1 MVIAS
6 SVFLAACGGSGGGG
20 STQTAGIGG
29 TGIVAGKVTG
39 FGSIYV
45 NGIRYETDPMS
56 TQYIV
61 DDNSS
66 ASESE
71 LSVGMYVKLNVETLN
86 GVFTGDVLEVVYD
99 DEIEGPI
106 TAAPVT
112 SPDGTQK
119 TFMIFGQ
126 TITVDDIGTSFNDG
140 STGNVNPTFGFDT
153 IEAGDVVKVSG
164 FRTSLT
170 EVTATYMEFKEDLV
184 LTSSEVELRGTIQGP
199 PAGTAPNQT
208 FQVDGIVITTN
219 NMTNIFVPGGVL
231 TDNLSV
237 EIEGVIQTQ
246 GPTTVLAT
254 KVEFEDEDFGDDVED
269 IRLQGI
275 VSGFTDINS
284 DFFID
289 SQRINASTATLEP
302 IGLVLMNGLDIE
314 VEGEIVGGT
323 LIADEVEAEDEDS
336 KLRSYVNT
344 VDTLGGTFEVHFPVS
359 VGPMTVTVIVDGQTY
374 FEDQTGAAVTPP
386 SFSIDD
392 LTPGGQ
398 GIGDFVRIEGV
409 EVANNDILATVVK
422 RTNPDD
428 KLELEG
434 MVDAYSPGMSITV
447 LGIQYGLDGG
457 TTYEPNPPN
466 IAFGDFVEIE
476 DDDDPVPNQADG
488 IADEVEEE

>member
-1 MVIAS
+1 
-6 SVFLAACGGSGGGG
+6 
-20 STQTAGIGG
+20 
-29 TGIVAGKVTG
+29 
-39 FGSIYV
+39 
-45 NGIRYETDPMS
+45 
-56 TQYIV
+56 
-61 DDNSS
+61 
-66 ASESE
+66 
-71 LSVGMYVKLNVETLN
+71 
-86 GVFTGDVLEVVYD
+86 
-99 DEIEGPI
+99 
-106 TAAPVT
+106 
-112 SPDGTQK
+112 
-119 TFMIFGQ
+119 
-126 TITVDDIGTSFNDG
+126 
-140 STGNVNPTFGFDT
+140 
-153 IEAGDVVKVSG
+153 
-164 FRTSLT
+164 
-170 EVTATYMEFKEDLV
+170 
-184 LTSSEVELRGTIQGP
+184 
-199 PAGTAPNQT
+199 
-208 FQVDGIVITTN
+208 
-219 NMTNIFVPGGVL
+219 
-231 TDNLSV
+231 
-237 EIEGVIQTQ
+237 
-246 GPTTVLAT
+246 
-254 KVEFEDEDFGDDVED
+254 
-269 IRLQGI
+269 
-275 VSGFTDINS
+275 
-284 DFFID
+284 
-289 SQRINASTATLEP
+289 
-302 IGLVLMNGLDIE
+302 MNGLDIE